1 MIKLVRFIAAF
12 LIYAVIDIVWNI
24 LPPVMSM
31 YKNLHAASGSPWEAI
46 GKTPD
51 AWGVAE
57 GLSILV
63 FFLLIAFANSYLA
76 VEPAIRENSLFKAMK
91 NSVILGC
98 AAYATYI
105 VPIFFTIAN
114 WPGILVPIDIII
126 GGCLSLI
133 TSTAVTAVALRMR
146 KS

>member
-12 LIYAVIDIVWNI
+12 LTYAVIDVVWNF
-24 LPPVMSM
+24 LPPVMGM
-31 YKNLHAASGSPWEAI
+31 YERLHDATGSPREMI
-46 GKTPD
+46 GKPPE
-51 AWGVAE
+51 AWGGAE
-57 GLSILV
+57 ILSILV

-76 VEPAIRENSLFKAMK
+76 IEPAIRENNIFRAVK
-91 NSVILGC
+91 NSLAIGC

-105 VPIFFTIAN
+105 APVFLSIAN
-114 WPGILVPIDIII
+114 WPVALVPIDIII

-133 TSTAVTAVALRMR
+133 TSTVVTAVALRLQ